1 MLFRTKLLAGCVAG
15 LLASSVALA
24 DSNVEFKG
32 YARAGFSLNLS
43 KFDRQTNPKE
53 QGEQFLS
60 TRHVRNLNYFQLWVT
75 KNLESSKFVLSIDN
89 EVFQNIYNED
99 FWGASNFRVRDAYYQ
114 TDISSDLAVWAG
126 IRQFIFDDIRVL
138 DILNEYKV
146 QGAGIVVA
154 KDTNIFV
161 SKSKTTKVLS
171 VRLPDDDQDGRPDNG
186 YEREQDLEV
195 VAHSKIDLGGMTLS
209 PEVAVIRTGIVKQ
222 NDVKKLSAKTAFTGR
237 VLLGFSGTD
246 MWNNLG
252 IRYTQ
257 SPNYLC
263 TAEACND
270 NKLSTIE
277 FTESGSFDFGSL
289 GILVGAIVKYEKYKN
304 EEPMT
309 KKNGTQTTAKNR
321 VVASVDVQPVFYAT
335 NNFHLALDVNKIFKT
350 KYTRDRSAALL
361 ITPIAR
367 YALAKN
373 TIGQAQVYT
382 SVTYGKYDQDNS
394 VFNGKK
400 NTDSLVTMQT
410 GFELAF

>member
-43 KFDRQTNPKE
+43 KFDRQADS

-75 KNLESSKFVLSIDN
+75 KNLENSKFVLSIDN
-89 EVFQNIYNED
+89 ETFQRIYEED
-99 FWGASNFRVRDAYYQ
+99 FWGASEFRVRDAYYQ
-114 TDISSDLAVWAG
+114 TELSSDLAVWAG

-138 DILNEYKV
+138 DILNEYKA
-146 QGAGIVVA
+146 QGLGLILA
-154 KDTNIFV
+154 KDTNIFI
-161 SKSKTTKVLS
+161 SKSKATKVQAVKLA
-171 VRLPDDDQDGRPDNG
+171 DQNPG
-186 YEREQDLEV
+186 YEKEQDLEV

-209 PEVAVIRTGIVKQ
+209 PEVAVIRSGVVTQAGE
-222 NDVKKLSAKTAFTGR
+222 KKLSSKTAFTGR
-237 VLLGFSGTD
+237 VLLGVSGTD

-257 SPNYLC
+257 SPNYVC
-263 TAEACND
+263 NDVACSD

-277 FTESGSFDFGSL
+277 LTESGSFDFGSL
-289 GILVGAIVKYEKYKN
+289 GVLVGAIVKYEKYKD
-304 EEPMT
+304 EVQMT
-309 KKNGTQTTAKNR
+309 KKNGTQTTAKSR
-321 VVASVDVQPVFYAT
+321 VVASVDVQPVYYAT
-335 NNFHLALDVNKIFKT
+335 NNFHLALDINKIFKT
-350 KYTRDRSAALL
+350 KYTGDRSAALL

-382 SVTYGKYDQDNS
+382 SVTYGKYDQDDS
-394 VFNGKK
+394 IFNGKK